1 MRLRNIVWW
10 AIFFIL
16 AIPAQMLLPGI
27 DILVVGLI
35 IAMQERKPL
44 QIIWV
49 LIISM
54 LLQEGQG
61 TMDFGASFCWY
72 GLTMFI
78 YYIGRAIFETENI
91 FFILLVCAS
100 LGVLHFGLMQ
110 VLSGLQGVS
119 LPFRRLALESVG
131 EMLIVPVLWLALHK
145 LRRGV
150 ARHAD

>member
-1 MRLRNIVWW
+1 MRIRNIAWW

-16 AIPAQMLLPGI
+16 AILGQMLLPGI
-27 DILVVGLI
+27 DLMVVGLI

-44 QIIWV
+44 QIVWV

-91 FFILLVCAS
+91 FFIILVCAS
-100 LGVLHFGLMQ
+100 LGVLHFAIMHI
-110 VLSGLQGVS
+110 LSGLQGVS
-119 LPFRRLALESVG
+119 LPFKRLVLESVG
-131 EMLIVPVLWLALHK
+131 EMLIVPVLWIALHR
-145 LRRGV
+145 LRKWV
-150 ARHAD
+150 VRHAD

>member
-1 MRLRNIVWW
+1 MRVYNIVWW
-10 AIFFIL
+10 VVFFIL
-16 AIPAQMLLPGI
+16 AVLAQMLLPGI
-27 DILVVGLI
+27 DIMVVGLI
-35 IAMQERKPL
+35 IAMQEHNPL
-44 QIIWV
+44 QIAWV

-100 LGVLHFGLMQ
+100 LGILHFGLMQ
-110 VLSGLQGVS
+110 VLSGLQGVFV
-119 LPFRRLALESVG
+119 PFRRLLMESMG
-131 EMLIVPVLWLALHK
+131 EMLIVPALWLLLHK
-145 LRRGV
+145 FRQGV